1 MNLAPSPPDE
11 YSDTWDIV
19 GDLRRPGS
27 GWSDDANYAC
37 RDALEQQFPEISF
50 DPESACFYAHAKT
63 EGDALRLCA
72 VISEWVLVRRLGGD
86 RGATR

>member
-50 DPESACFYAHAKT
+50 AQEKP
-63 EGDALRLCA
+63 
-72 VISEWVLVRRLGGD
+72 
-86 RGATR
+86 